1 MNEIVNKFL
10 LGGDKFMPGLDLK
23 QAGFKYSACGQSTK
37 NKEWIQKL
45 KKTGDSRYIYQ
56 NKLYEAFF
64 QHVMAYEEFKYLTR
78 RTASDKILLDKAFNI
93 AKYPKYD
100 GYQRALTSMVYKFF
114 NKKLQKEPLGLQ
126 INLLLKMKIY
136 QTRSLVKNYIDPLLE
151 NSRKEKYTHLL

>member
-1 MNEIVNKFL
+1 M
-10 LGGDKFMPGLDLK
+10 
-23 QAGFKYSACGQSTK
+23 
-37 NKEWIQKL
+37 
-45 KKTGDSRYIYQ
+45 
-56 NKLYEAFF
+56 
-64 QHVMAYEEFKYLTR
+64 
-78 RTASDKILLDKAFNI
+78 LDKAFNI

-114 NKKLQKEPLGLQ
+114 NKKLQKGPLGLQ